1 MRTILRL
8 TAFICLTTVGVAVV
22 FWLFGCPFALLTAA
36 PVLFVTGIAFLSL
49 SAILDRLTR
58 LELLVTSS
66 HPDAAK
72 RIKTDLGDFELL
84 GPVEGEATCL
94 ACRKI
99 APKAGLYYNQAM
111 DVYYH
116 PQCLAQDRSR

>member
-8 TAFICLTTVGVAVV
+8 TAFVCLTTVGVAVA
-22 FWLFGCPFALLTAA
+22 FSLLGYPSALLAA
-36 PVLFVTGIAFLSL
+36 PPGLFVIGIVLLSL

-66 HPDAAK
+66 RPDAAK

-99 APKAGLYYNQAM
+99 TPKAGLYYNQAM

>member
-1 MRTILRL
+1 MRTILRFI
-8 TAFICLTTVGVAVV
+8 AFLCLIAAGVSVA
-22 FWLFGCPFALLTAA
+22 FALLGDPALL
-36 PVLFVTGIAFLSL
+36 PQVPGLFVVGIVLLSL

-66 HPDAAK
+66 RTAGTD
-72 RIKTDLGDFELL
+72 RIKTDVGDFELL
-84 GPVEGEATCL
+84 GPVEGEAMCL
-94 ACRKI
+94 RCRKTV
-99 APKAGLYYNQAM
+99 PKAGLYYNRVM